1 MHQEDS
7 SSSLPAR
14 HIITTTHTHIRAID
28 ADDKW
33 RPSRPTH
40 QTKKFHFLPK
50 QVFLFYPFGI
60 KSIIHV
66 IQSCVHPIR
75 ESDGDNICSRL
86 K

>member
-7 SSSLPAR
+7 SSSSLPAPR

-40 QTKKFHFLPK
+40 QTQKISFFTQTGFFVLS
-50 QVFLFYPFGI
+50 FW
-60 KSIIHV
+60 
-66 IQSCVHPIR
+66 
-75 ESDGDNICSRL
+75 D
-86 K
+86 